1 MSLFTPEFGLAFW
14 MLVVFLILLGILG
27 KFAWPVIIKNME
39 ERAAFIDKGVEF
51 TREAQKDREQ
61 AKADAQKL
69 LAEAHK
75 QQLEV
80 LQQTERLKR
89 EKIEEARQEADKEA
103 HRVIEAAKLAV
114 EQSKREADL
123 QMRKQVGILSLQI
136 AEKLVR
142 RDLSTDKAQMEIIDK
157 LLNELENKE

>member
-1 MSLFTPEFGLAFW
+1 
-14 MLVVFLILLGILG
+14 MLV
-27 KFAWPVIIKNME
+27 
-39 ERAAFIDKGVEF
+39 
-51 TREAQKDREQ
+51 EAQ
-61 AKADAQKL
+61 
-69 LAEAHK
+69 K

-103 HRVIEAAKLAV
+103 RRVMEAAKLAV
-114 EQSKREADL
+114 EQSKREAEL
-123 QMRKQVGILSLQI
+123 QMRRQVGILSLQI

>member
-27 KFAWPVIIKNME
+27 KFAWPVLIKILE

-61 AKADAQKL
+61 AKVDAQKL
-69 LAEAHK
+69 LAEAQK

-103 HRVIEAAKLAV
+103 RRVVEAAKLAV
-114 EQSKREADL
+114 EQSKREAEL
-123 QMRKQVGILSLQI
+123 QMRRQVGILSLQI

>member
-61 AKADAQKL
+61 AKVDAQKL
-69 LAEAHK
+69 LAEAQK

-103 HRVIEAAKLAV
+103 RRVVEAAKLAV
-114 EQSKREADL
+114 EQSKREAEL
-123 QMRKQVGILSLQI
+123 QMRRQVGILSLQI

-157 LLNELENKE
+157 LLNELENKA

>member
-61 AKADAQKL
+61 AKVDAQKL
-69 LAEAHK
+69 LAEAQK

-103 HRVIEAAKLAV
+103 RRVVEAAKLAV
-114 EQSKREADL
+114 EQSKREAEL
-123 QMRKQVGILSLQI
+123 QMRRQVGILSLQI

-142 RDLSTDKAQMEIIDK
+142 RDLSTDKAQMEIIDQ

>member
-61 AKADAQKL
+61 AKVDAQKL
-69 LAEAHK
+69 LAEAQK

-103 HRVIEAAKLAV
+103 RRVVEAAKLAV
-114 EQSKREADL
+114 EQSKREAEL
-123 QMRKQVGILSLQI
+123 QMRRQVGILSLQI

>member
-39 ERAAFIDKGVEF
+39 ERAAFSDKGVEF

-61 AKADAQKL
+61 AKVDAQKL
-69 LAEAHK
+69 LAEAQK

-103 HRVIEAAKLAV
+103 RRVVEAAKLAV
-114 EQSKREADL
+114 EQSKREAEL
-123 QMRKQVGILSLQI
+123 QMRRQVGILSLQI

>member
-61 AKADAQKL
+61 AKVDAQKL
-69 LAEAHK
+69 LAEAQK

-103 HRVIEAAKLAV
+103 RRVVEAAKLAV
-114 EQSKREADL
+114 EQSKREAEL
-123 QMRKQVGILSLQI
+123 QMRRQVRILSLQI